1 MTIIIK
7 MFKYLILFIV
17 IKFSSSFIID
27 DDTINKTTTEKVRN
41 SIDLTTTTNILEDEI
56 KCRDYLIIKND
67 ITNFYQKG
75 EGRSAFGM
83 TNTDDARNLFLQ
95 LARSEC
101 AEPNY
106 NYDFN
111 TISKNK
117 FYEISHYGLSY
128 VSRTFCN
135 DKPRTRIINLEK
147 NIFVL
152 NITDMD
158 CVNKM
163 LENSYYE
170 KSYNYLD
177 FEESS
182 SYTIYMNHNI
192 IFLGLIFC
200 ITPVFFDMV

>member
-1 MTIIIK
+1 
-7 MFKYLILFIV
+7 LFIV

-27 DDTINKTTTEKVRN
+27 DNVNKSTTEKVKN
-41 SIDLTTTTNILEDEI
+41 SIDTFPTTNIPEVEN
-56 KCRDYLIIKND
+56 KCQNYLIIKND
-67 ITNFYQKG
+67 ITNFYQEG

-83 TNTDDARNLFLQ
+83 TDTDDARNLFLE

-101 AEPNY
+101 TEPNY

-135 DKPRTRIINLEK
+135 EKPSTRIINLEK

-158 CVNKM
+158 CLNKM
-163 LENSYYE
+163 LENSNYE

-177 FEESS
+177 FEESA